1 MATKKMTLH
10 ARSEGITVELVDE
23 HNTSKTCPRCR
34 RQHKPRGRVYRCP
47 NPACGLVAHRDVV
60 GAVNIL
66 SRKVHGELA
75 KIAPLPLAVTKYR
88 HPAWVSRQGKRSRL
102 DTPELARS
110 ASLGREAAAL

>member
-1 MATKKMTLH
+1 
-10 ARSEGITVELVDE
+10 
-23 HNTSKTCPRCR
+23 
-34 RQHKPRGRVYRCP
+34 
-47 NPACGLVAHRDVV
+47 VAHRDVV

-110 ASLGREAAAL
+110 ASLGREAATL